1 MGSVNGYRRLQ
12 YAAERDGTWKVSGR
26 DYPGRMMN
34 KQEFISDQ
42 YDLLVEITFCGY
54 TVKAAKLWDF
64 SDKIVTNAE
73 DGVPSQELTAADG
86 DKAGRIED
94 VLLGNSRRF

>member
-1 MGSVNGYRRLQ
+1 MNGRDRITA
-12 YAAERDGTWKVSGR
+12 AAERNGSWAVSESVFNKMTNTQ
-26 DYPGRMMN
+26 DFISN
-34 KQEFISDQ
+34 KQDLFIQ
-42 YDLLVEITFCGY
+42 VTYCGY
-54 TVKAAKLWDF
+54 TIKGAKLWDF

-73 DGVPSQELTAADG
+73 DGVDFQKMTADDR